1 MPVIHQQNGFSYSI
15 EPECSEPPY
24 VCILK
29 ENIAILVAIGIPE
42 KELPHIISNENAS
55 QDELDEAFTTVS
67 DYQEKFLN
75 AWNKI
80 HTKP

>member
-1 MPVIHQQNGFSYSI
+1 MPVIHQQNGFEYWI

-29 ENIAILVAIGIPE
+29 ENIVIMIRIGIPE
-42 KELPHIISNENAS
+42 KELPYIMRNENAS
-55 QDELDEAFTTVS
+55 QEELDEAFDTVS

-75 AWNKI
+75 AWNTI
-80 HTKP
+80 HEKP